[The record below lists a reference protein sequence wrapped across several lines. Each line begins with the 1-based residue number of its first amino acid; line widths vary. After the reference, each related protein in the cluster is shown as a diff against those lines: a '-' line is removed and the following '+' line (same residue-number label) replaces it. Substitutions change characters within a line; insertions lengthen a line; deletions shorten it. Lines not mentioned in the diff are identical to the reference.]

1 MPYKPPKIEKIQY
14 HIGEVAKMFD
24 VNVSLIRFW
33 ENEFDILKPHKD
45 GKGTRYFKS
54 KDLDTLHLIF
64 HLVKEQGMTLEGAKK
79 KLKDQREQTLK
90 NFEIV
95 KRLTRIKSDLVTL
108 KEEIEDKPKETSD
121 TLQW

>member
-24 VNVSLIRFW
+24 VNVSLLRFW

-45 GKGTRYFKS
+45 GKGTRYFRP
-54 KDLDTLHLIF
+54 KDLDKLHLIF

-79 KLKDQREQTLK
+79 KLKDNRQQTLK
-90 NFEIV
+90 SFEVV
-95 KRLTRIKSDLVTL
+95 KRLSSIKSQLLTL
-108 KEEIEDKPKETSD
+108 RDEMDVPSEEI
-121 TLQW
+121 

>member
-24 VNVSLIRFW
+24 VNVSLLRFW

-45 GKGTRYFKS
+45 GKGTRYFRP

-79 KLKDQREQTLK
+79 KLKDNRQQTLK
-90 NFEIV
+90 SFEII
-95 KRLTRIKSDLVTL
+95 KRLTKIKAELLTL
-108 KEEIEDKPKETSD
+108 KEEMNIPSEEI
-121 TLQW
+121 

>member
-24 VNVSLIRFW
+24 VNVSLLRFW

-45 GKGTRYFKS
+45 GKGTRYFRP
-54 KDLDTLHLIF
+54 KDLDTLHLIY

-79 KLKDQREQTLK
+79 KLKDNRQQTLK
-90 NFEIV
+90 NFDII
-95 KRLTRIKSDLVTL
+95 KRLTTIRAQLQSL
-108 KEEIEDKPKETSD
+108 KEELESPSEEI
-121 TLQW
+121 

>member
-1 MPYKPPKIEKIQY
+1 MPYRPPKIEKIQY
-14 HIGEVAKMFD
+14 HIGEVADMFG
-24 VNVSLIRFW
+24 VNVSLIRHW

-45 GKGTRYFKS
+45 GKGTRYFRP

-64 HLVKEQGMTLEGAKK
+64 HLVKERGMTLDGAKK

-95 KRLTRIKSDLVTL
+95 KRLNAIRADLVIL
-108 KEEIEDKPKETSD
+108 KEEIEDNNEMPI
-121 TLQW
+121 

>member
-1 MPYKPPKIEKIQY
+1 
-14 HIGEVAKMFD
+14 MFD
-24 VNVSLIRFW
+24 VNVSLLRFW

-45 GKGTRYFKS
+45 GKGTRYFRP

-79 KLKDQREQTLK
+79 KLKDQRQQTLK

-95 KRLTRIKSDLVTL
+95 KRLTKIKTELLTL
-108 KEEIEDKPKETSD
+108 KEAMNSTSD
-121 TLQW
+121 DH

>member
-1 MPYKPPKIEKIQY
+1 MPYKPPQIEKIQY

-24 VNVSLIRFW
+24 VNVSLLRFW

-45 GKGTRYFKS
+45 GKGTRYFRP

-79 KLKDQREQTLK
+79 KLKDKRQQTLK

-95 KRLTRIKSDLVTL
+95 KRLTKIKAQLLTL
-108 KEEIEDKPKETSD
+108 QEEI
-121 TLQW
+121 

>member
-24 VNVSLIRFW
+24 VNVSLLRFW

-45 GKGTRYFKS
+45 GKGTRYFKP

-79 KLKDQREQTLK
+79 KLKDQRQQTLK

-95 KRLTRIKSDLVTL
+95 KRLTKIKSQLETL
-108 KEEIEDKPKETSD
+108 SNELNSSTEEG
-121 TLQW
+121 

>member
-1 MPYKPPKIEKIQY
+1 VPYKPPKIEKIQY

-45 GKGTRYFKS
+45 AKGTRYFKA
-54 KDLDTLHLIF
+54 KDIDTLHLIF

-79 KLKDQREQTLK
+79 KLRDQREQTLK

-95 KRLTRIKSDLVTL
+95 KRLSHIKAALKTL
-108 KEEIEDKPKETSD
+108 SEELENSNKSEEQSQ
-121 TLQW
+121 L